1 MYNKHDIIKLVDGR
15 LVKIINL
22 PSGFMS
28 NGYYEVIE
36 WFNNKIGVV
45 GKSFWVE
52 PSEILYPIEKEYF
65 DDINKYFDVMWNKK
79 GLNLIPKGFS
89 SINIESEKE
98 DFNKIELSYGQDK
111 KHTHVNIYIGDKP
124 INDKKGLTI
133 RHKKQDKTSKF
144 KKIINILTNK

>member
-1 MYNKHDIIKLVDGR
+1 MSVFISSCLSSC
-15 LVKIINL
+15 NL
-22 PSGFMS
+22 RQ
-28 NGYYEVIE
+28 
-36 WFNNKIGVV
+36 
-45 GKSFWVE
+45 
-52 PSEILYPIEKEYF
+52 
-65 DDINKYFDVMWNKK
+65 
-79 GLNLIPKGFS
+79 
-89 SINIESEKE
+89 SEKE